1 MDNER
6 HASHCQR
13 KKLQIRRTG
22 GDGVGGEELPILTDR
37 CHADL
42 GVRCTY
48 TAPAEQTWKQL
59 HLRLMTRS
67 LFKIRFSN
75 PVKATKAPWRN
86 TSNPEAKAG
95 KVDFSGISWCQKVR
109 KCSKNDGSILKG
121 FDLKEVPISKSGT
134 T

>member
-59 HLRLMTRS
+59 YLRLMSTPS
-67 LFKIRFSN
+67 DQIF
-75 PVKATKAPWRN
+75 VQDT
-86 TSNPEAKAG
+86 
-95 KVDFSGISWCQKVR
+95 
-109 KCSKNDGSILKG
+109 ILQS
-121 FDLKEVPISKSGT
+121 SKSNQSSLEEYK
-134 T
+134 